1 MHNDREVWTAALEG
15 PESLA
20 VAAMDRFCIELGSA
34 TGDYALAHGAC
45 GLVLPGGLGYR
56 LRHIPTK
63 LGFGEG
69 FRFKRRYKSLVA
81 SIPVKLINH
90 P

>member
-1 MHNDREVWTAALEG
+1 MTTLWR
-15 PESLA
+15 
-20 VAAMDRFCIELGSA
+20 M
-34 TGDYALAHGAC
+34 AHGAC
-45 GLVLPGGLGYR
+45 GLVLAGGLGYR

-69 FRFKRRYKSLVA
+69 FRFKRRYKSLAA

-90 P
+90 PQPGLYGAAQAFLRECGR